1 MSTPGGSRA
10 EPHLRSLI
18 DAWAEA
24 LRAKDVTG
32 RTAHYADDVLVFDV
46 ITPIQQLGLDAL
58 KQRLAQW
65 FSTFDGPID
74 SEVHDLQIAADD
86 QVAFCH
92 TLQRF
97 RGSLKNGG
105 TIDMLVRYT
114 TCLRK
119 IGDSWVVTH
128 EHASTPFDP
137 ATGLA
142 LVTTPASVP
151 ERP

>member
-1 MSTPGGSRA
+1 MSTPGSDRA

-32 RTAHYADDVLVFDV
+32 RTAHYADDVVVFDV

-74 SEVHDLQIAADD
+74 SEMHDL
-86 QVAFCH
+86 
-92 TLQRF
+92 
-97 RGSLKNGG
+97 
-105 TIDMLVRYT
+105 
-114 TCLRK
+114 
-119 IGDSWVVTH
+119 
-128 EHASTPFDP
+128 
-137 ATGLA
+137 
-142 LVTTPASVP
+142 
-151 ERP
+151 